1 MFDQR
6 CENDE
11 CRNGEKNIPRSPLK
25 VPGYMPKFE
34 IPLCKTVLFNK
45 KVNHTKA
52 TKNTDGI
59 IANFALFFSKSLK
72 LSLSILKY

>member
-1 MFDQR
+1 VFDHR

-11 CRNGEKNIPRSPLK
+11 CRNGEKNIPSSPLK

-45 KVNHTKA
+45 KDNHTKA
-52 TKNTDGI
+52 TNNEDGI
-59 IANFALFFSKSLK
+59 IANFTLFFSKSFK
-72 LSLSILKY
+72 LPLSI